1 LHIQVFG
8 FLAAMTAALMAHA
21 APRDPAAAQALFDEG
36 MALIKA
42 RDFAKACPKLAE
54 SQRLDP
60 GIGTQFHLADCY
72 ENQGL
77 IASAWA
83 QFLEVASL
91 AMASAQTDREQLAR
105 KRAERLEPRL
115 PRLRIVVPAVARVEG
130 LYVERDDVPVGE
142 TQWDTPLPA
151 DPGEHEVAASAPGF
165 RSFTVKVRVQEG
177 RTTTIEVPPLM
188 TSPVVPPAAPS
199 GPGPLRSQSEA
210 FAAKPSVDVAT
221 SSSSGPRPLVVV
233 LGVAGIAGLAVGTTF
248 GLVASSKFRDSKAY
262 CTQANEDRCSAQG
275 VSLRD
280 SSITLANVSTVGF
293 IAGGAALVGV
303 GVIWLAQGRAKPAAA
318 DGGRRLTADVQV
330 SPSHGS
336 IVVSGRF

>member
-1 LHIQVFG
+1 
-8 FLAAMTAALMAHA
+8 MTAAAMAHA

-72 ENQGL
+72 ESQGL
-77 IASAWA
+77 VASAWA

-105 KRAERLEPRL
+105 RRAEKLEPRL
-115 PRLRIVVPAVARVEG
+115 PRLRIVVPAGVRVEG

-151 DPGEHEVAASAPGF
+151 DPGEHEVAASAPGY

-177 RTTTIEVPPLM
+177 RTTMIEIPPLM
-188 TSPVVPPAAPS
+188 TAPGVPPAAPS
-199 GPGPLRSQSEA
+199 GSPLRSQPEA
-210 FAAKPSVDVAT
+210 FPGPAKPSVDVAT
-221 SSSSGPRPLVVV
+221 SSSSGPRPLVIV
-233 LGVAGIAGLAVGTTF
+233 LGVAGVAGLAVGTTF
-248 GLVASSKFRDSKAY
+248 GLMASSKFRDSKAH
-262 CTQANEDRCSAQG
+262 CNQANEDRCDAQG
-275 VSLRD
+275 LSLRD
-280 SSITLANVSTVGF
+280 SSIALANVSTVGF
-293 IAGGAALVGV
+293 IAGGAALVGA
-303 GVIWLAQGRAKPAAA
+303 GVIWLAQGSSKP
-318 DGGRRLTADVQV
+318 DGGRRLTADVQA
-330 SPSHGS
+330 SATHGTL
-336 IVVSGRF
+336 VVSGRF